1 MENRPEGSVRVD
13 RLANYVSIFLIFM
26 ILHNCQKSIDSL
38 KRIGFYIYIYDIC
51 KKNKLLFIFQQSH
64 FISVDHGLDSW
75 STVPFTIT
83 IFSIFGRGTWRFGFS
98 TNPHWNFSE
107 NDNFSISSLELLC
120 VLISTQVV
128 FFTTHWEKYNTG
140 VMFLSWGYDASQF
153 VSHF

>member
-13 RLANYVSIFLIFM
+13 RLANYVRTFLIFM
-26 ILHNCQKSIDSL
+26 ILHNFQKLVDPLERKFSHIH
-38 KRIGFYIYIYDIC
+38 GIC
-51 KKNKLLFIFQQSH
+51 KKTNFCCIFQQSH

-83 IFSIFGRGTWRFGFS
+83 IFSIFGRGTWRFFDKIS
-98 TNPHWNFSE
+98 LSFPE